1 MSRPR
6 LSVILPVY
14 NEQQNV
20 APLAARLAEILEP
33 LGRWEVLFVDDCSS
47 DGTLATIKAL
57 AECDSRIRF
66 VRFTRN
72 FGHQAALRA
81 GLNYARGDAVVL
93 MDCDFEHPPD
103 LIPAMV
109 AEWQN
114 GVKIVLTERVAQ
126 AGQLSP
132 LKALTSKWFYR
143 LLDAI
148 GDVRIEPGSADF
160 LLLDRTVVD
169 VINDLSTREIFLRG
183 IVRWLGYPI
192 TTLKFTQGARHAGK
206 SKFTFGRMIEFAVM
220 GIIAH
225 SNKPLRLAIYL
236 SLTFAAVGVL
246 LLIYSLVSFWWIHHT
261 VAGWTSIMS
270 AIALLGAG
278 QFFVLGIIGE
288 YLGRVLAETRKW
300 PAYLVA
306 ETEQQLVLNSRP
318 SPDSLQ
324 TARA

>member
-6 LSVILPVY
+6 LSVVLPVY

-20 APLAARLAEILEP
+20 APMAERLAEILEP
-33 LGRWEVLFVDDCSS
+33 FGCWEILFVNDCSS
-47 DGTLATIKAL
+47 DETLVTIKSL
-57 AECDSRIRF
+57 AGRDTRIRF
-66 VRFTRN
+66 VSFTRN

-81 GLNYARGDAVVL
+81 GLRYARGDAVVL
-93 MDCDFEHPPD
+93 MDCDFEHPPE

-109 AEWQN
+109 AEWQK
-114 GVKIVLTERVAQ
+114 GTKIVLTERAIQ
-126 AGQLSP
+126 AGQLP
-132 LKALTSKWFYR
+132 THKALTSKWFYR

-160 LLLDRTVVD
+160 LLMDRVVVD
-169 VINDLSTREIFLRG
+169 VINELSTREIFLRG
-183 IVRWLGYPI
+183 VVRWLGYPI
-192 TTLKFTQGARHAGK
+192 TTLKFTQGARQTGK
-206 SKFTFGRMIEFAVM
+206 SKFTFGRMIEFAIM

-246 LLIYSLVSFWWIHHT
+246 LLIYSLVSFLWIHHT

-278 QFFVLGIIGE
+278 QFLVLGIIGE

-300 PAYLVA
+300 PPYLVA
-306 ETEQQLVLNSRP
+306 ETDEQIAREPCALHS
-318 SPDSLQ
+318 
-324 TARA
+324 ARA